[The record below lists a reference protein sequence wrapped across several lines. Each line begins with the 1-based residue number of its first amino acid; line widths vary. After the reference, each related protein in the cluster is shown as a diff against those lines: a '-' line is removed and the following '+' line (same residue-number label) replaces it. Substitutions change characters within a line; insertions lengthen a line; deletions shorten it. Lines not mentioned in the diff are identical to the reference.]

1 MRALGLLV
9 LLSAPALALAQLTPP
24 PPPPRPPAELTP
36 PPPRPPNATGTAIGA
51 AAATGAA
58 AGTAAGA
65 AAGTAAGTAT
75 AAGAAPATAAKL
87 PVSTST
93 PADEGNGS
101 GKPDGPPLLG
111 VMLDGGFPDGIGA
124 SVLVRPIW
132 FARFHAGGTYNFLGP
147 GLRTGVTLVPF
158 HFPIVPTASFEY
170 GHAFQADAGRLAS
183 LFGRLSATEKTL
195 LKKVGYDYLSL
206 QVGIETGSQ
215 TGFVWFTRAGVSWV
229 WTRARNFQQA
239 VQPTVPAGVTV
250 TSTDPKIRVLTPS
263 INTGF
268 NLYF

>member
-9 LLSAPALALAQLTPP
+9 LLSAPSLALAQLTPP

-36 PPPRPPNATGTAIGA
+36 PPARPPNPTGTGTATGAAPATGTAPA
-51 AAATGAA
+51 SAT
-58 AGTAAGA
+58 
-65 AAGTAAGTAT
+65 
-75 AAGAAPATAAKL
+75 APATAAKL

-93 PADEGNGS
+93 PADDGNGS
-101 GKPDGPPLLG
+101 SKSDGPPLLG
-111 VMLDGGFPDGIGA
+111 LMVDGGFPDGIGA

-183 LFGRLSATEKTL
+183 LFGRLSPTEKTL
-195 LKKVGYDYLSL
+195 LEKVGYDYLSL
-206 QVGIETGSQ
+206 QVGLETGSQ
-215 TGFVWFTRAGVSWV
+215 TGFAWFTRVGVSWV